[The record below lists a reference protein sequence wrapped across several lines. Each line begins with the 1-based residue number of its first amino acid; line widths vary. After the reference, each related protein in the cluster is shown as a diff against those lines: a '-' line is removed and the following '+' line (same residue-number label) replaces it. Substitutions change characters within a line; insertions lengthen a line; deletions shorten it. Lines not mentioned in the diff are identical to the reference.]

1 MRILILGAGAVGLS
15 VAAKLSK
22 YADVFAVCRERCST
36 SIEKDGFI
44 LTGIWGTETVRFPCG
59 ITPPKGP
66 WDYIIISTKA
76 TATRE
81 ICNQYNHLFGD
92 AEIVSLQNGIG
103 NEDVIAE
110 YTDKV
115 IGAMI
120 ITGFEWKADN
130 AVFVSV
136 DGGAT
141 AFGRYPGG
149 ADRKAELLAEL
160 FNKAGM
166 RANATDNIRGI
177 IWSKA
182 LYSCSLNPL
191 GAIMECPYGDLLK
204 EPAWNIITR
213 IVHEAFEVARAENV
227 TLAQKTADEY
237 LVFLKTKKIPPT
249 AAHFSSMYQDIAA
262 GRKTEIDYIN
272 GAIVS
277 LGKKHEIP
285 TTVNETIVNLTHFKE
300 ELSCG

>member
-15 VAAKLSK
+15 VAAKLSR

-36 SIEKDGFI
+36 SIEKDGFF
-44 LTGIWGTETVRFPCG
+44 LTGIWGTETFRFPCG
-59 ITPPKGP
+59 VTPPEGV

-76 TATRE
+76 AATRE
-81 ICNQYNHLFGD
+81 ICETYNHLFGE
-92 AEIVSLQNGIG
+92 AEVVSLQNGIG
-103 NEDVIAE
+103 NEEIIAE
-110 YTDKV
+110 YTNNV
-115 IGAMI
+115 LGAMI

-149 ADRKAELLAEL
+149 VDRKAELLAEL

-166 RANATDNIRGI
+166 RANATNNIRGI

-191 GAIMECPYGDLLK
+191 GAIMECPYGDLLQ

-213 IVHEAFEVARAENV
+213 IVHEAFEVSRAENV
-227 TLAQKTADEY
+227 VLAQTTADEY
-237 LVFLKTKKIPPT
+237 LTFLKTAKIPPT

-262 GRKTEIDYIN
+262 GRKTEVDYIN
-272 GAIVS
+272 RAIVS
-277 LGKKHEIP
+277 LGKKHDIP
-285 TTVNETIVNLTHFKE
+285 TPVNETIVNLTHFKE
-300 ELSCG
+300 ELSCR